1 MILTFFIFPST
12 SISAPS
18 SDFRNISISR
28 FFSKLLIQPS
38 EIVLLSSSISIS
50 SFSTTSCGVS
60 HLKFSEISEI
70 SWCICFFD
78 LQSYISCSSSLDV
91 FSLSTTIKITSIDVS
106 SKAFLIKF
114 NSAKLFP
121 ISSLNFCS
129 VFL

>member
-12 SISAPS
+12 SMLAPS

-38 EIVLLSSSISIS
+38 EIVLLSSSILIS
-50 SFSTTSCGVS
+50 SFSITSCGVS
-60 HLKFSEISEI
+60 HLKFSEISQI
-70 SWCICFFD
+70 SWCICFFN
-78 LQSYISCSSSLDV
+78 LQSYISCSSSLDI
-91 FSLSTTIKITSIDVS
+91 FSLSITMKITSIEVS

-114 NSAKLFP
+114 NSVKLFP
-121 ISSLNFCS
+121 TNSLNFFS